1 MGVIKIQISKLE
13 KGEWPM
19 ARETLMK
26 LEAAPK
32 RAERADYFEFDRF
45 ACKKNGRSVSL
56 RSILISNFEF

>member
-1 MGVIKIQISKLE
+1 
-13 KGEWPM
+13 M